1 MNIQIVLFEGFGE
14 MVALAPY
21 EVLNRAKENGAPFH
35 VQLVGSGRSLQLK
48 ASYGVQ
54 VFVEEHLRISNRPD
68 LLIVPGGGWNH
79 QSIHGVRNEVEK
91 GYLPKM
97 FSEMSSLGT
106 IIAGVC
112 TGGMLLGASGIL
124 KGKKA
129 TMHHLA
135 TEELKTYGAELLNYR
150 IVDDGDVIT
159 ARGVTSGIDLA
170 LWITERFAGSQI
182 AASVENRMEYE
193 RRGVVWQRK

>member
-14 MVALAPY
+14 LVALAPY

-35 VQLVGSGRSLQLK
+35 VQLVGSDLSLQLK
-48 ASYGVQ
+48 TSYGMQ
-54 VFVEEHLRISNRPD
+54 VSVEEHLRISNRPD

-91 GYLPKM
+91 GYLPKIIL
-97 FSEMSSLGT
+97 EMSSLGT

-150 IVDDGDVIT
+150 IVDDGNVIT

-170 LWITERFAGSQI
+170 LWITERFASSQI

>member
-1 MNIQIVLFEGFGE
+1 MKIQIVLFEGFGE
-14 MVALAPY
+14 LVALAPF
-21 EVLNRAKENGAPFH
+21 EVLKRAMDNGAPFH
-35 VQLVGSGRSLQLK
+35 VELVGSDPNRQLK

-54 VFVEEHLRISNRPD
+54 VSVEEYLQISNRPD
-68 LLIVPGGGWNH
+68 LLIIPGGGWNH
-79 QSIHGVRNEVEK
+79 KSVHGVRNEVEK
-91 GYLPKM
+91 GYLPRII
-97 FSEMSSLGT
+97 SEMSCLGT
-106 IIAGVC
+106 IMAGVC

-135 TEELKTYGAELLNYR
+135 TEELKTYGADLLNYR

-159 ARGVTSGIDLA
+159 ARGVSSGIDLA
-170 LWITERFAGSQI
+170 LWIIERFAGSEI